1 MERKDIFDIAK
12 IGAILCAIT
21 AISAGILA
29 FINDLTAPVIAAN
42 NEKKRDAAMMRVLP
56 DATGFEKLDFE
67 GDELVTEIYSGG
79 DAGMVVLC
87 EPKGY
92 GGAISMV
99 VGIDAEG
106 KVSGIDITGQSETPG
121 LGANCVNDDFKGQFT
136 GKNGELKVAKNA
148 SKADEIDAIS
158 SATITSKAVTKGV
171 NAALRA
177 AAEHKGGAN

>member
-1 MERKDIFDIAK
+1 MERKDIFNIAK

-29 FINDLTAPVIAAN
+29 FVNDLTAPVIAAN

-56 DATGFEKLDFE
+56 DAKGFEKIDFE
-67 GDELVTEIYSGG
+67 GDELVTEVYSAG
-79 DAGMVVLC
+79 DEGMVVLC

-99 VGIDAEG
+99 VGIDADG
-106 KVSGIDITGQSETPG
+106 KVSGVDITGQSETPG
-121 LGANCVNDDFKGQFT
+121 LGANCVNDEFRSQYI
-136 GKNGELKVAKNA
+136 GKNSEIKVVKNA

-171 NAALRA
+171 NAAIEA
-177 AAEHKGGAN
+177 AAKLKGGAN